1 MELSDT
7 SSDDTV
13 LLGPIESAVSDVFP
27 LLPTY
32 KIKEVLELLIRAGVE
47 SVADLKYVTE
57 EDLQNLKPIQRRK
70 LLKAW
75 STRVEDTTPS
85 ELNHQLE
92 LGMEDFQLVGSVASS
107 ESSSSSPGTPTSL
120 KKHWVE
126 TFTVQWNKMPKNL
139 SDSLKKCT
147 RPSPRDR
154 REMIR
159 IICDDIMK
167 KNRNPGRKNLAIISK
182 TIVDSYPAS
191 FRDDIGG
198 EVIGDGFE
206 SVLKQ
211 MENRINNL
219 RRTETYLPGTSSL
232 TSTSDDES
240 SEQKPKRA
248 KKRDSYGCQNWQ
260 PKGLPEREDE
270 TSQKRR
276 TLELKEMYENEDK
289 WDEDIIQMNMKLLY
303 FTIRTM
309 INTNSITLIGIIEE
323 YPFLLES
330 IGMMSHFHELVG
342 IELMP
347 TLSKSLD
354 TKGQSVMHYLR
365 KVATKKPALK
375 DVFDAIEVARAETND
390 LTPEMPGLI
399 WLLTCYFGEK
409 VDTLLYLSK
418 ETSSDQ
424 EAVSGLNSPSPCS
437 VVSGTTLLAGRKYMI
452 AVDKVV
458 VNHLI
463 ADFQS
468 ALAYLFATYYV
479 LNIQYPADSC
489 VTLEFIQ
496 RCFVG
501 INPPTSGK
509 SRKSS
514 AINPKVLSLLG
525 HIKDESTK

>member
-260 PKGLPEREDE
+260 RKGLPEREDE

-399 WLLTCYFGEK
+399 WLLWGESR
-409 VDTLLYLSK
+409 Y
-418 ETSSDQ
+418 
-424 EAVSGLNSPSPCS
+424 P
-437 VVSGTTLLAGRKYMI
+437 VVPIKGTTLLAGRKYMI